1 MLTCGCRYD
10 LLLSC
15 WHYSPSER
23 PDFSEIVRRFEQI
36 LAEASQA
43 EQPQQD
49 VSLAGNSSCFSSLQR
64 HKFTRVLANI
74 ILHRTEKTKQ
84 GCKKQAVKV

>member
-1 MLTCGCRYD
+1 MQVTTPLNAHVADTCGCRYD

-64 HKFTRVLANI
+64 HKFNT
-74 ILHRTEKTKQ
+74 TS
-84 GCKKQAVKV
+84 